1 MTYRISRHLTTS
13 TFTVGNQLC
22 KVFLD
27 PISEYRPGYWV
38 WNVGFA
44 AGKSRRQLN
53 DWYNR
58 RKNRRQ
64 RSLDRKIG
72 SVSGLKTAPA
82 LGAKEVL
89 RLRWNIQ
96 PGDAI
101 MLDCTSGDPER
112 QFRAFIR
119 WLRKHPEW
127 VIDYEKREFFWY
139 RPPYVDDPIRQQFAI
154 RAIVPEDPLANTFG
168 ERYFDCFRVAPKDP
182 CTELSME
189 QMLGLLGR
197 ALNN

>member
-27 PISEYRPGYWV
+27 PMSEYRPGYWV

-44 AGKSRRQLN
+44 VGKSRRQLN
-53 DWYNR
+53 DWYNKR
-58 RKNRRQ
+58 RNKRH

-72 SVSGLKTAPA
+72 GVSGLKTIA

-112 QFRAFIR
+112 QFRAWIR
-119 WLRKHPEW
+119 WVRQHPEW
-127 VIDYEKREFFWY
+127 VINYEEREFFWY

-154 RAIVPEDPLANTFG
+154 RAIVPEDPIANTFG
-168 ERYFDCFRVAPKDP
+168 ERYFDCFRVAPKVPD
-182 CTELSME
+182 TELSME
-189 QMLGLLGR
+189 QTLGLLGQV
-197 ALNN
+197 LNS